1 MHRML
6 VFLEGYR
13 LIIGLDECHLEEIF
27 DGQIL
32 FATTRDENDNIFSVV
47 LVVVEQE
54 NKGSWVWF
62 LQQFSDGIGNPKQLN
77 LVFINDR

>member
-1 MHRML
+1 MHRIL

-13 LIIGLDECHLEEIF
+13 LIIGLDECHLEGRF
-27 DGQIL
+27 GGQIL

-54 NKGSWVWF
+54 NKGF
-62 LQQFSDGIGNPKQLN
+62 
-77 LVFINDR
+77 